1 MCSPSAALDFLAH
14 TPASHSVALH
24 SSGFWIS
31 YLLSERSI
39 CLFLEIIKKMEKYG
53 RVGQKEKKKSIC
65 CRETYC
71 LLLPMR
77 RCKLRARVCSE
88 ARFKQSINR
97 ANPARK
103 PRKEKCVVPIIQTG
117 GIIFIWGLG
126 IPIWVTT
133 QWGWGWYVSTVHVL
147 SSADWSL
154 YCVLYY
160 CIYEVLTL
168 LALHKYISLPSV
180 TIFTVK
186 ALGSSLLIGSSFI
199 IKKKGLI
206 KARAS
211 GNGAADGG
219 YAYLKESLW
228 WLGLLTSTFDNIIK
242 LATIFFK
249 T

>member
-1 MCSPSAALDFLAH
+1 MAELD
-14 TPASHSVALH
+14 
-24 SSGFWIS
+24 
-31 YLLSERSI
+31 
-39 CLFLEIIKKMEKYG
+39 
-53 RVGQKEKKKSIC
+53 KKKSIC

-126 IPIWVTT
+126 RPIWVTT

-249 T
+249 TRSRKRSLSHFWITCG

>member
-1 MCSPSAALDFLAH
+1 MAELD
-14 TPASHSVALH
+14 
-24 SSGFWIS
+24 
-31 YLLSERSI
+31 
-39 CLFLEIIKKMEKYG
+39 
-53 RVGQKEKKKSIC
+53 KKKRKKAYAAEKRTAC
-65 CRETYC
+65 FCRCDDVSCVPEC
-71 LLLPMR
+71 VR
-77 RCKLRARVCSE
+77 RRDSSK
-88 ARFKQSINR
+88 SINR

-160 CIYEVLTL
+160 CIYEVLPL